1 MRERVRYM
9 QESSVRSSPLYRL
22 DAKHAKLSISDRI
35 VALAIKV
42 FNPLAKRLEQM
53 MPTIG
58 EDILKSNLLIAPDAF
73 LSLLLFITF
82 ASIGV
87 SVVAAYLMLSMNLLL
102 LAVAIPMPAYVFGI
116 GIAIPKISQ
125 SSRASALDS
134 EIVFVIGYLSVLMG
148 GGVSPI
154 RLFRRLSE
162 SKLYPASARE
172 ARRILTLV
180 DVFGMNPITAIER
193 VARYC
198 PNKIFS
204 DFLAGYISVLRIGG
218 DVNSYMEMKQKEMMN
233 YRTFKLKSTT
243 ELVGTFAEAYLA
255 ATVVLGISLFVLQA
269 VQAMTSQSALN
280 LDMIMLYTSIF
291 IPAISGAFIYIIH
304 SAQTKEPISYMLP
317 HYVFGASAIAIP
329 VLYFMPLDIP
339 VYIRLAI
346 GLAISTSAAAVIN
359 IIESRKKQAM
369 ENVLPSFISDLAEI
383 RKTGLSPE
391 KGIQILSNRNYGI
404 LSRSIKRMANQLSWG
419 VPLSKVMQDF
429 GKDVNS
435 WFVRSVGFIMLVVVE
450 TGGGTT
456 MLFNNLAEFAQKSK
470 ELERERRSMFR
481 PYIFLPYF
489 GAILT
494 IVSTVVIIN
503 MITGQISSLTE
514 QTNTNITLFTT
525 NTTAVREIM
534 LTATIFQAWTMGLV
548 AGKMGEWSL
557 AAGYKHATI
566 LALAGIIT
574 IYMVETLANI
584 TGFMR

>member
-1 MRERVRYM
+1 M
-9 QESSVRSSPLYRL
+9 QESSVRSSPVYRL
-22 DAKHAKLSISDRI
+22 DAKHARLGISDRI

-42 FNPLAKRLEQM
+42 FSPLAKRLEQM

-87 SVVAAYLMLSMNLLL
+87 SVITAYLMLSMNLLL

-116 GIAIPKISQ
+116 GIAIPKMSQ
-125 SSRASALDS
+125 SSRASALDG
-134 EIVFVIGYLSVLMG
+134 EIAFVIGYLSVLMG

-154 RLFRRLSE
+154 KLFRKLSE

-180 DVFGMNPITAIER
+180 DVFGMNPMTAIER

-218 DVNSYMEMKQKEMMN
+218 DVNSYMEMKQREMMN

-269 VQAMTSQSALN
+269 VQAMTSQAAFN
-280 LDMIMLYTSIF
+280 LDMIMLYTGLF

-317 HYVFGASAIAIP
+317 HYIFGASAIAIP

-346 GLAISTSAAAVIN
+346 GFAISTSAAAVIN

-369 ENVLPSFISDLAEI
+369 ENILPSFINDLAEI

-429 GKDVNS
+429 GKGVNS
-435 WFVRSVGFIMLVVVE
+435 WFVRSIGFIMLEVVE

-456 MLFNNLAEFAQKSK
+456 ILFNNLAEFAQKSK
-470 ELERERRSMFR
+470 ELERERKSMFR

-514 QTNTNITLFTT
+514 QTNTNITLFTA
-525 NTTAVREIM
+525 NTTAVREMM

-566 LALAGIIT
+566 LALVGILT
-574 IYMVETLANI
+574 IYMVDTLVNL

>member
-435 WFVRSVGFIMLVVVE
+435 WFIMLEVVE

>member
-1 MRERVRYM
+1 M
-9 QESSVRSSPLYRL
+9 QESSVRSSPVYRL
-22 DAKHAKLSISDRI
+22 YAKHARLGISDRI

-42 FNPLAKRLEQM
+42 FSPLAKRLEQM

-87 SVVAAYLMLSMNLLL
+87 SVIAAYLMLSMNLLL

-116 GIAIPKISQ
+116 GIMIPKMSQ

-134 EIVFVIGYLSVLMG
+134 EIAFVIGYLSVLMG

-154 RLFRRLSE
+154 KLFRKLSE

-180 DVFGMNPITAIER
+180 DVFGMNPMTAIER

-218 DVNSYMEMKQKEMMN
+218 DVNSYMEMKQREMMN

-269 VQAMTSQSALN
+269 VQAMTSQAAFN
-280 LDMIMLYTSIF
+280 LDMIMLYTGLF

-317 HYVFGASAIAIP
+317 HYIFGASAIAIP

-346 GLAISTSAAAVIN
+346 GFAISTSAAAVIN

-369 ENVLPSFISDLAEI
+369 ENILPSFINDLAEI

-429 GKDVNS
+429 GKGVNS
-435 WFVRSVGFIMLVVVE
+435 WFVRSIGFIMLEVVE

-456 MLFNNLAEFAQKSK
+456 ILFNNLAEFAQKSK
-470 ELERERRSMFR
+470 ELERERKSMFR

-514 QTNTNITLFTT
+514 QTNTNITLFTA
-525 NTTAVREIM
+525 NTTAVREMM

-566 LALAGIIT
+566 LALVGILT
-574 IYMVETLANI
+574 IYMVDTLVNL